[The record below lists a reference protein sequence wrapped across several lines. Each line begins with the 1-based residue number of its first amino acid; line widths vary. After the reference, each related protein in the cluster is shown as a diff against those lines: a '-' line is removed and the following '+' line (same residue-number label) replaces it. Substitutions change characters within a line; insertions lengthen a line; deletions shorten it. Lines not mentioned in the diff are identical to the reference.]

1 MLMYIPAAL
10 PPMPE
15 IDHSMLDAAEYGPT
29 TPDGNL
35 TWEMKKMVDKRVV
48 DDPTIGKGRVV
59 YEDDYSYRDL
69 VHDFADANPDFIEW
83 TKMLPIKEYINLKLH
98 YQHRVQGV
106 PVHVDLL
113 QPMRD
118 IDHYHHLHFNE
129 PAGYRVITHGAMK
142 DVTYIWDE
150 NKEKVYCNMPEDGS
164 TNTYLMNYS
173 TCMHGVDP
181 DPGRGILFF
190 QITLDQE
197 KHREIV
203 RKSIEKY
210 DDYAVRVKMDEPYG

>member
-48 DDPTIGKGRVV
+48 ADPTIGKGRVV

-69 VHDFADANPDFIEW
+69 VHEFAEANPDFIEW
-83 TKMLPIKEYINLKLH
+83 SKMLPIKEYINLKLH

-106 PVHVDLL
+106 PVHIDLL

-129 PAGYRVITHGAMK
+129 PAGYQRFSAFIWMNVTIPSGGA
-142 DVTYIWDE
+142 T
-150 NKEKVYCNMPEDGS
+150 
-164 TNTYLMNYS
+164 
-173 TCMHGVDP
+173 
-181 DPGRGILFF
+181 
-190 QITLDQE
+190 
-197 KHREIV
+197 
-203 RKSIEKY
+203 
-210 DDYAVRVKMDEPYG
+210 